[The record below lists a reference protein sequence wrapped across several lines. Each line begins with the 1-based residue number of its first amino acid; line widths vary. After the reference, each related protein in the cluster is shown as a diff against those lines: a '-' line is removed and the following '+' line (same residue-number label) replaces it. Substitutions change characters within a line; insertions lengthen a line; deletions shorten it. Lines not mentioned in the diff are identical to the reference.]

1 MQLHADAPLIDDA
14 LLQQAKMH
22 SLGVPDKWDL
32 RELQHFLE
40 TPDMGPLALIGDD
53 ATIWGSVEHPKA
65 HSPDIIALRPRPEED
80 PFSSWLAEN
89 AITSLIRCGCSRWKQ
104 PSRVH
109 GVIGY
114 QDNSIFRITLGIT
127 SIVASLIPLASVA
140 VLYSIP
146 SIPARIG
153 VIGAFNLIIAISL
166 TVFTKVKRS
175 DMFAISA
182 AYVVRYPSVWF
193 CTDMTLQFHRRASRI
208 CEYRCEMRITRI
220 I

>member
-1 MQLHADAPLIDDA
+1 MMLPRNTGRPNILPIDDA
-14 LLQQAKMH
+14 LLQQAKIH

-32 RELQHFLE
+32 QELQHFLE
-40 TPDMGPLALIGDD
+40 TTDMGPLALIGDD
-53 ATIWGSVEHPKA
+53 ASIWGSVKYPKA

-89 AITSLIRCGCSRWKQ
+89 AIKSLIQCGYSRWKR

-114 QDNSIFRITLGIT
+114 QDNTIFRITLGIT
-127 SIVASLIPLASVA
+127 SIMASLIPLASVA

-146 SIPARIG
+146 SIQTRIG
-153 VIGAFNLIIAISL
+153 VIGAFNLIIAVCLS
-166 TVFTKVKRS
+166 VFTKVKRS

-182 AYVVRYPSVWF
+182 A
-193 CTDMTLQFHRRASRI
+193 
-208 CEYRCEMRITRI
+208 
-220 I
+220 